1 MQTTPMNFKNG
12 VTIAVLLLII
22 FFSVG
27 KISKQV
33 QTLVGSG
40 NNLAQVT
47 TIPAVPTGL
56 TAVAGACGGQINLS
70 WNAVTGASYYELIKY
85 PGAVVVKLEKKSY
98 TDTGLTPKKVYEYS
112 VRAVNNIGASA
123 YAKQVNP
130 TASDACAPSTT
141 PTLTLSASPTSITSG
156 SSSTLTWSS
165 TNATSCTASGAWSG
179 TQSTSGTSTVSPT
192 ATSTYTLN
200 CTGAGGSV
208 SKSATV
214 TVTTPAPTVSL
225 SASPASINSGA
236 SSTLTWSSTNATSCT
251 ASGDWSGS
259 KATSGTLSVTPTAD
273 ATYTLDCTGAG
284 GSASK
289 SASVTVLIPPTLTL
303 SASPASVLKGA
314 SSTLTWSSTNAT
326 SCTASGAWSGTQS
339 TSGTSTVSPTA
350 TSTYTLNCTGAGGSV
365 SKSATVTVT
374 TTSAATVNLSASPL
388 SISAGQSSTLNWSS
402 ANVSSCVASKGWTG
416 AQANSGTLV
425 VTPSATTTY
434 TLTCTDAAGKAIAK
448 SVTVS
453 IVPTAGP
460 ITLPALPLIFQVP
473 MPTQTGKVWTVAAG
487 DSTGFQSAL
496 NQAQLGDTIE
506 LAAGSTYTGNFT
518 FPKKNSGSGWI
529 VVRSDKHAS
538 LPGLGVRVAPSDA
551 SNMPKLV
558 SPSTSSTIMFA
569 PGSHHYRLI
578 GLEVTEAISTKYIQT
593 AIVAIWPASG
603 NVADLPNNITLDR
616 MYIHS
621 QPTTGV
627 QRCVHADGAYVA
639 IIDSYLGECHA
650 KGFDSQA
657 IAAWNTNGPIK
668 IVNNMLEGAGEN
680 IMFGGADPLIQG
692 ASPSDI
698 EVRGNYIYTPVAWKG
713 TLVSP
718 GNGQSLW
725 SKKNL
730 FELKTG
736 SRILVEGNVLD
747 GSWGDAQVG
756 HAFVI
761 KSANQGGKCVWCQTK
776 DVTIRYNIVRNVGG
790 TGGVSG
796 TSGSNNNKL
805 GGLTSRVLYEHN
817 YFENINVGPY
827 NGVGRL
833 IELYNNAPDVTY
845 RNNTW
850 NNSSGGT
857 IQHYISAGSAPT
869 ATNFTYMDNI
879 APFGQYGVVPGFSEA
894 TLAAAMGGTFNYSG
908 NVVYGKASGYS
919 ATKYPKTP
927 LAPDYATALTIG
939 KGANMSLVNSATAK
953 AILGK

>member
-33 QTLVGSG
+33 QTFVGSG
-40 NNLAQVT
+40 NKLAQTSNLQKGGESIKPVT
-47 TIPAVPTGL
+47 YI
-56 TAVAGACGGQINLS
+56 Q
-70 WNAVTGASYYELIKY
+70 GASSTFVQ
-85 PGAVVVKLEKKSY
+85 PGDSVAFPASVTNGNKIIVGLMWSY
-98 TDTGLTPKKVYEYS
+98 S
-112 VRAVNNIGASA
+112 
-123 YAKQVNP
+123 
-130 TASDACAPSTT
+130 ACAPTLSDTRGNTYTQVGTVSKNTATSSYDYWFVAPVTSSGANTLTLNASCGSARSMFITEYAGLSANPFVSNNTQTNSSSPCYAGSITTTTKGSLVLGMFGDSASRTFTSGSGFTERLKNQVSMLEEQVKSSTGAINPSSTCSANTKYEVSGHSAVFSPAVISTPTNPTT
-141 PTLTLSASPTSITSG
+141 PTVTLASSPTSITSG

-179 TQSTSGTSTVSPT
+179 TQATSGTSNVSPT

-200 CTGAGGSV
+200 CTGTGGSV

-214 TVTTPAPTVSL
+214 A
-225 SASPASINSGA
+225 
-236 SSTLTWSSTNATSCT
+236 
-251 ASGDWSGS
+251 
-259 KATSGTLSVTPTAD
+259 
-273 ATYTLDCTGAG
+273 
-284 GSASK
+284 
-289 SASVTVLIPPTLTL
+289 
-303 SASPASVLKGA
+303 
-314 SSTLTWSSTNAT
+314 
-326 SCTASGAWSGTQS
+326 
-339 TSGTSTVSPTA
+339 
-350 TSTYTLNCTGAGGSV
+350 
-365 SKSATVTVT
+365 VT
-374 TTSAATVNLSASPL
+374 TTTAATVNLSASPM

-416 AQANSGTLV
+416 AQANSGTLI
-425 VTPSATTTY
+425 VTPASTTTY
-434 TLTCTDAAGKAIAK
+434 TLTCTDTTGNAIAK
-448 SVTVS
+448 SVT
-453 IVPTAGP
+453 IGIIPTAGP
-460 ITLPALPLIFQVP
+460 VTLPTPPLIFQVP
-473 MPTQTGKVWTVAAG
+473 MPTQTGKVWTIAAG
-487 DSTGFQSAL
+487 DHNGFQAAL

-506 LAAGSTYTGNFT
+506 LQAGSTYTGNFT

-529 VVRSDKHAS
+529 VVRSSKHAS
-538 LPGLGVRVAPSDA
+538 LPALGVRVAPSDA
-551 SNMPKLV
+551 SNMAQLV
-558 SPSTSSTIMFA
+558 SPNVQSTVIFA

-593 AIVAIWPASG
+593 AIVAIYPASG

-627 QRCVHADGAYVA
+627 QRCVHADGSYVA

-680 IMFGGADPLIQG
+680 VMFGGADPLIQG
-692 ASPSDI
+692 ANPSDI

-713 TLVSP
+713 TL
-718 GNGQSLW
+718 NGGTGTSLW
-725 SKKNL
+725 TKKNL

-736 SRILVEGNVLD
+736 KRILVEGNVLD

-761 KSANQGGKCVWCQTK
+761 KSANQGGKCTWCQTT
-776 DVTIRYNIVRNVGG
+776 DLTVRYNIIRNVGG
-790 TGGVSG
+790 TGGVSA
-796 TSGSNNNKL
+796 TSGQNNGHVL
-805 GGLTSRVLYEHN
+805 GGPTSRVLFEHN

-827 NGVGRL
+827 TGVARL
-833 IELYNNAPDVTY
+833 IELYNNPPDVTY

-879 APFGQYGVVPGFSEA
+879 APFGTYGVVPGYTEA
-894 TLAAAMGGTFNYSG
+894 GLAAAVRGTFNYSG
-908 NVVYGKASGYS
+908 NVVYGKATGYS
-919 ATKYPKTP
+919 SVKYPKTQ
-927 LAPDYATALTIG
+927 LAPDYATALTVG
-939 KGANMSLVNSATAK
+939 KGANMSLVQSATAK
-953 AILGK
+953 SILGK